1 MTTSF
6 YSHFRIVTDDS
17 EYTLKKTLGSG
28 AFGIT
33 YLATK
38 NDKDSTDNLGNYV
51 IKQIQITKDNTKS
64 LLNEVEILKRIKKNK
79 CVSQLLCYTDSFINI
94 NKGTLN
100 IVTKSF
106 KNAITLREYI
116 DNLIINEVFLPH
128 EDLIK
133 IFSNLLKGLQHLH
146 KIGIAHGDIKP
157 ENILI
162 EQKYLNIQYIDF
174 GLSCYENCLASGTIL
189 YASPEILKQI
199 PANIKTSTTTI
210 PLKTKLEADIFS
222 LGIVFFLLANLQM
235 PVPLRTSRDIDILS
249 EREKIA
255 EELAPGI
262 FIDNNLPLLGL
273 INFYMNRTSNIISFY
288 NYNSTKLDEKINT
301 LIEYM
306 LELNPKP
313 KLKQLIKKL
322 KTINI
327 LYKFMSSKKM
337 LSPRRKIETTQT
349 WTNDSELD
357 KILNVKKFK

>member
-1 MTTSF
+1 
-6 YSHFRIVTDDS
+6 
-17 EYTLKKTLGSG
+17 
-28 AFGIT
+28 
-33 YLATK
+33 
-38 NDKDSTDNLGNYV
+38 
-51 IKQIQITKDNTKS
+51 
-64 LLNEVEILKRIKKNK
+64 
-79 CVSQLLCYTDSFINI
+79 
-94 NKGTLN
+94 
-100 IVTKSF
+100 
-106 KNAITLREYI
+106 
-116 DNLIINEVFLPH
+116 
-128 EDLIK
+128 
-133 IFSNLLKGLQHLH
+133 
-146 KIGIAHGDIKP
+146 
-157 ENILI
+157 
-162 EQKYLNIQYIDF
+162 
-174 GLSCYENCLASGTIL
+174 
-189 YASPEILKQI
+189 
-199 PANIKTSTTTI
+199 
-210 PLKTKLEADIFS
+210 
-222 LGIVFFLLANLQM
+222 M